1 MVNDNKTRLILLSS
15 LIAFPWISNAKVVS
29 TPNTA
34 VVVGVGSDIGKR
46 VCYYQDKSYS
56 VGALL
61 KVGDYYMICKAE
73 NAYETN
79 GALKWFTLEQP
90 SEKQ

>member
-1 MVNDNKTRLILLSS
+1 MFSNKSTKLVLLFSLVTFSWFSS
-15 LIAFPWISNAKVVS
+15 AKVVS

-34 VVVGVGSDIGKR
+34 VVVGLGSDIGKR

-79 GALKWFTLEQP
+79 GALKWFTVEQP
-90 SEKQ
+90 AEKQ